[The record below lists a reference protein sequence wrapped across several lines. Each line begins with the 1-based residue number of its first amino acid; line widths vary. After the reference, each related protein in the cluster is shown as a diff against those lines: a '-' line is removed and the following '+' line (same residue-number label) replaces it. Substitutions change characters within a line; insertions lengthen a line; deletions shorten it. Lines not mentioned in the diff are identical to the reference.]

1 MFTNP
6 NRSWKA
12 KICKERLYCGG
23 LGSLLRD
30 IIFGVHVAPEGIG
43 FEALRNLC
51 LRAEELGYGLFTVS
65 DHFMN
70 MAQPDRSDKHPLE
83 CWSILAGLAAVTRR
97 IRLGPLVSCYYYR
110 PPTVLAKMA
119 TTIDI
124 ISNGRLIF
132 GIGAGWHQKEFEG
145 FLGRF
150 PSVKERMT
158 GLEETIQICRS
169 MFENERTSFKGKMY
183 YFENVL
189 NSPLPV
195 QRPLPI
201 MVGGGG
207 EKKTLRIAAKYADI
221 SHCAFSP
228 SLEALSHKIDI
239 LKRHCEAVNRSFDE
253 IRIGI
258 SVNPILGSTRA
269 EVETK
274 IKKRAEQLGV
284 TLEEY
289 QKRLGPAVGTPEVC
303 VEAMKE
309 YIDKGV
315 SLFTLGFPQQEDAI
329 FFAKEVI
336 RKLK

>member
-1 MFTNP
+1 M
-6 NRSWKA
+6 K
-12 KICKERLYCGG
+12 
-23 LGSLLRD
+23 D
-30 IIFGVHVAPEGIG
+30 VIFGVHVAPEGIG

-51 LRAEELGYGLFTVS
+51 LRAEELGYDLFTVS

-70 MAQPDRSDKHPLE
+70 MAQPDHSDKHPLE
-83 CWSILAGLAAVTRR
+83 CWSTLAGLAAVTHK

-110 PPTVLAKMA
+110 TPSVLAKMA

-150 PSVKERMT
+150 PPVKERMT
-158 GLEETIQICRS
+158 GLEETIQICLS
-169 MFENERTSFKGKMY
+169 MFENERTSFKGKIY
-183 YFENVL
+183 HYDEVL

-207 EKKTLRIAAKYADI
+207 ENKTLRIAAKYADI

-228 SLEALSHKIDI
+228 SMDALGHKIDI
-239 LKRHCEAVNRSFDE
+239 LKRHCEAVNRNFDE
-253 IRIGI
+253 IRVGI
-258 SVNPILGSTRA
+258 SVNPILGSTQA

-274 IKKRAEQLGV
+274 IKKRAELLGM
-284 TLEEY
+284 TSEDY
-289 QKRLGPAVGTPEVC
+289 QKRLGPVTGPPEVC
-303 VEAMKE
+303 VDAMKG

-315 SLFTLGFPQQEDAI
+315 RLFTMSLPQPDDAEL
-329 FFAKEVI
+329 FAREVI
-336 RKLK
+336 RKLN